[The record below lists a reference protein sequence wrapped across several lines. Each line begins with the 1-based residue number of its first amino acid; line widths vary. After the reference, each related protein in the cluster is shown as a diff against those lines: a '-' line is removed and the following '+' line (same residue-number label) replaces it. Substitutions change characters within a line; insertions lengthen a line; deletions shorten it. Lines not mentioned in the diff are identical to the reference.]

1 MGNYF
6 EGWYFKCQ
14 EEDKPLALIPARH
27 RFRGKTTCS
36 LQVITDEKAFFL
48 PLPGDS
54 LFFDRE
60 NFTIRLGENS
70 LGRQGIRLNLEGG
83 LGAAVHPGSSSRAP
97 SPGTGD
103 WCHAPSHPGKPRLRC
118 LLFLPG
124 EGPNL
129 ILLRHRPGFLC
140 VCVSLRKRAA
150 ASSCGLW
157 FLILC
162 QGGAQGLAS
171 L

>member
-14 EEDKPLALIPARH
+14 EEDKTLALIPARH
-27 RFRGKTTCS
+27 RFRGRTTCS
-36 LQVITDEKAFFL
+36 LQVITDEKAFFI

-83 LGAAVHPGSSSRAP
+83 GCRISGALVIRQ
-97 SPGTGD
+97 GD
-103 WCHAPSHPGKPRLRC
+103 WPGKPR
-118 LLFLPG
+118 PG
-124 EGPNL
+124 TFSG
-129 ILLRHRPGFLC
+129 HRRLVPC
-140 VCVSLRKRAA
+140 TVSSGKAPAA
-150 ASSCGLW
+150 MPSIPSG
-157 FLILC
+157 
-162 QGGAQGLAS
+162 
-171 L
+171 